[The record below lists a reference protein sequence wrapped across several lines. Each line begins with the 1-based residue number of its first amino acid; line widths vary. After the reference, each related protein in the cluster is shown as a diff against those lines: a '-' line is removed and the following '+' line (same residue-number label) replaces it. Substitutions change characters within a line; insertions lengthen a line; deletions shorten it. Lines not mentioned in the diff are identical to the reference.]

1 MLRQEMQAKED
12 LAARTAEVEDLKAR
26 VAELEKLQQQQQQLI
41 SLKDSELA
49 AAQQRL
55 AGTREAGTVA
65 TPAQEQS
72 SSNATPWLW
81 GGAGLVVLGLL
92 AWLFS
97 RRRQPTVEPRR
108 QYDTAALAAGIPG
121 GGGGDLFGTANT
133 GDAGTTLPADNA
145 PVPPPRWTS
154 APATAAPTWHGGV
167 AAGPESATA
176 VDVADSSQKLE
187 LARAYLDLGDDDA
200 ARTVLREVLDGR
212 DPVARETAAALL
224 RDL

>member
-72 SSNATPWLW
+72 SASAAPWLW

-97 RRRQPTVEPRR
+97 RRRRPEFEPRR

-121 GGGGDLFGTANT
+121 GGGGDLFGA
-133 GDAGTTLPADNA
+133 GDAETRPADNE
-145 PVPPPRWTS
+145 PVPAPRWTS
-154 APATAAPTWHGGV
+154 APATTAPTWHGGA
-167 AAGPESATA
+167 AAGAGAATA

>member
-72 SSNATPWLW
+72 SSSATPWLW
-81 GGAGLVVLGLL
+81 GGAGLTGLALFRAVRQGAYASWLGWTSLVLGGLTALFMVSPLQYMAGMTGPVWLVVVSLGLL
-92 AWLFS
+92 
-97 RRRQPTVEPRR
+97 
-108 QYDTAALAAGIPG
+108 
-121 GGGGDLFGTANT
+121 
-133 GDAGTTLPADNA
+133 
-145 PVPPPRWTS
+145 
-154 APATAAPTWHGGV
+154 
-167 AAGPESATA
+167 
-176 VDVADSSQKLE
+176 
-187 LARAYLDLGDDDA
+187 
-200 ARTVLREVLDGR
+200 RT
-212 DPVARETAAALL
+212 AREA
-224 RDL
+224 

>member
-1 MLRQEMQAKED
+1 M
-12 LAARTAEVEDLKAR
+12 
-26 VAELEKLQQQQQQLI
+26 
-41 SLKDSELA
+41 
-49 AAQQRL
+49 
-55 AGTREAGTVA
+55 A

-72 SSNATPWLW
+72 SSSATPWLW

-97 RRRQPTVEPRR
+97 RRRRPEFEPRR

-121 GGGGDLFGTANT
+121 GGGDLFGTTNAGN
-133 GDAGTTLPADNA
+133 AGTPLDDNE

-154 APATAAPTWHGGV
+154 APATTAPTWHGG
-167 AAGPESATA
+167 AAAAPETATA